1 MYERLIKCGFTAQ
14 MAQDICILYADDPQG
29 LLAYVE
35 IAESLYRG
43 WQSCINI
50 LTQIPAEKRVRL
62 HCPCD
67 L

>member
-29 LLAYVE
+29 LL
-35 IAESLYRG
+35 R
-43 WQSCINI
+43 
-50 LTQIPAEKRVRL
+50 EKRVRL

>member
-29 LLAYVE
+29 ILAYVE

-43 WQSCINI
+43 CNH
-50 LTQIPAEKRVRL
+50 V
-62 HCPCD
+62 
-67 L
+67 